1 MRGTGITISDDE
13 RLYYGSNISQAPIKA
28 NKGSFF
34 IITDN
39 GLENGN
45 IIDTYVFT
53 KVWEKIGQNWQI
65 TNHFSASSTT
75 SNHWFYKGDFANVL
89 NYNNN
94 TNNNGDY
101 TTLSGNLTYS
111 TNQFPVLKKSK
122 ITGFYSEYNAGNVEI
137 AIYKGSG
144 GFGATNPTLIL
155 FKKVVNN
162 AQTSLIIPDVEINA
176 EDRLS
181 IFIRRTDSVA
191 GTFYGRFSI
200 GLKNI

>member
-1 MRGTGITISDDE
+1 MRGTEIIISDDE
-13 RLYYGSNISQAPIKA
+13 RLYYGSNINQAPTKA

-39 GLENGN
+39 GVETGN
-45 IIDTYVFT
+45 ILDTYVFT
-53 KVWEKIGQNWQI
+53 KVWEKIVQNWQI
-65 TNHFSASSTT
+65 TNYFSASSTT
-75 SNHWFYKGDFANVL
+75 SNHWLFKGNFANAL

-101 TTLSGNLTYS
+101 TTLSGNVTYS
-111 TNQFPVLKKSK
+111 TNQFPILKKSK
-122 ITGFYSEYNAGNVEI
+122 IIGFYADYNVGNVEI

-144 GFGATNPTLIL
+144 VLGATNPTLIL

-162 AQTSLIIPDVEINA
+162 AQTSLIIPDIEINA
-176 EDRLS
+176 GDGLT

-200 GLKNI
+200 GLQNI